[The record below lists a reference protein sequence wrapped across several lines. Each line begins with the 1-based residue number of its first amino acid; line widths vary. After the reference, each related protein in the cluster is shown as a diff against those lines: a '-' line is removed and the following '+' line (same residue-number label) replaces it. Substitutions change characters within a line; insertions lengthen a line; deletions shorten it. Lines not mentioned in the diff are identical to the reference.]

1 MNANML
7 KARMLLAD
15 DTIEDLAS
23 DLGIHRNTFVYKMK
37 KSGFRQNEI
46 SQIIKRYGLTSEEIR
61 MMFFEEGDVYGTVI
75 RH

>member
-7 KARMLLAD
+7 KARMLLAGD
-15 DTIEDLAS
+15 DIGDLAS

-46 SQIIKRYGLTSEEIR
+46 SQIIKRYGLPSEEIR